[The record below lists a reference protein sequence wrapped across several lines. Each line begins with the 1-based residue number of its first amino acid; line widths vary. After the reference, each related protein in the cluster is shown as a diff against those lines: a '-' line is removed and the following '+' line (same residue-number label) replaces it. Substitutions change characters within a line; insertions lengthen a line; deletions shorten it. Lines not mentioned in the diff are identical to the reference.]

1 MIIRIELVNARQVV
15 ACWAFLCRYRDFYR
29 GGEIFIN
36 IERNPEM
43 RKNQRLINYHTS
55 GEAAPLADDISLG
68 EIAVQ
73 HNASNP
79 RLYIKLNDGSIGI
92 FEDLTYIQRLE
103 ERVTALENGIVYYSV
118 SYELEETIASV
129 NTSRIASGDSL
140 TMTLSPAHY
149 YMDINSVTVT
159 MHGVDVTSSVYSNG
173 SINIPAVDGDVV
185 IRAASKPRYLKK
197 SDFAVSGGTAS
208 LDNITD
214 LGDGFIAITF
224 TNSGQSYRI
233 NLPQGSTTGNAFTV
247 HWEDGDMTLY
257 NGSTTGGTQIS
268 SVPSYLGFFDK
279 AGYDAGL
286 FYSFRTTASNYR
298 LYSGCHAT
306 NNFDSNYLQIA
317 ANSSYKSTLPITV
330 KMRAY
335 ITWK

>member
-1 MIIRIELVNARQVV
+1 MRM
-15 ACWAFLCRYRDFYR
+15 R
-29 GGEIFIN
+29 G
-36 IERNPEM
+36 
-43 RKNQRLINYHTS
+43 KQKLINYHTS
-55 GEAAPLADDISLG
+55 GDAAPLPENISLG

-79 RLYIKLNDGSIGI
+79 RLYIKLNDGTIGI

-103 ERVTALENGIVYYSV
+103 ERISALENGIVYYSV
-118 SYELEETIASV
+118 TYELEETISSV
-129 NTSRIASGDSL
+129 NTPRIASGDSL
-140 TMTLSPAHY
+140 TMTLSPSHY

-173 SINIPAVDGDVV
+173 AINIPAVDGDVV
-185 IRAASKPRYLKK
+185 IRAVSKPRYLKK

-208 LDNITD
+208 LNNITD

-224 TNSGQSYRI
+224 TNSGQSYTI
-233 NLPQGSTTGNAFTV
+233 SLPQGATTGNAFTV

-279 AGYDAGL
+279 AGYTGGIFFNL
-286 FYSFRTTASNYR
+286 NTTAANYV

-306 NNFDSNYLQIA
+306 NNFKSNYLQIA
-317 ANSSYKSTLPITV
+317 TYSSYNSTLPITV

>member
-1 MIIRIELVNARQVV
+1 M
-15 ACWAFLCRYRDFYR
+15 R
-29 GGEIFIN
+29 G
-36 IERNPEM
+36 
-43 RKNQRLINYHTS
+43 KQKLINYHTS
-55 GEAAPLADDISLG
+55 GDAAPLPENISFG

-73 HNASNP
+73 HNPNNP

-92 FEDLTYIQRLE
+92 FEDLTYVQRLE
-103 ERVTALENGIVYYSV
+103 ERISALENGIVYYSV
-118 SYELEETIASV
+118 TYELDETISSV
-129 NTSRIASGDSL
+129 NSPRIASGDTL
-140 TMTLSPAHY
+140 TMTLSPSHY

-173 SINIPAVDGDVV
+173 AINIPAVDGDVV
-185 IRAASKPRYLKK
+185 IRAVSKPSYLKK

-208 LDNITD
+208 LDNIKD

-224 TNSGQSYRI
+224 TNSGQSYTI

-247 HWEDGDMTLY
+247 HWEDGDMTLHS
-257 NGSTTGGTQIS
+257 GSTTGDTQIS

-279 AGYDAGL
+279 AGYTGGIFFNL
-286 FYSFRTTASNYR
+286 TTTAANYV

-306 NNFDSNYLQIA
+306 NNFKSNYLQIA
-317 ANSSYKSTLPITV
+317 TYSSYNSTLPITV

>member
-1 MIIRIELVNARQVV
+1 
-15 ACWAFLCRYRDFYR
+15 
-29 GGEIFIN
+29 
-36 IERNPEM
+36 M
-43 RKNQRLINYHTS
+43 RAKQKLINYHTS
-55 GEAAPLADDISLG
+55 GDAAPLPENISLG

-79 RLYIKLNDGSIGI
+79 RLYIKLNDGTIGI

-103 ERVTALENGIVYYSV
+103 ERISALENGIVYYSV
-118 SYELEETIASV
+118 TYELDETISSV
-129 NTSRIASGDSL
+129 NTPRIASGDSL
-140 TMTLSPAHY
+140 TITLSPSHY

-173 SINIPAVDGDVV
+173 AINIPAVDGDVV
-185 IRAASKPRYLKK
+185 IRAVSKPRYLKK

-224 TNSGQSYRI
+224 TNSGQSYTI
-233 NLPQGSTTGNAFTV
+233 SLPQGSTTGNAFTI
-247 HWEDGDMTLY
+247 HWEDGDMTLHR
-257 NGSTTGGTQIS
+257 GSTTGGTQIS

-279 AGYDAGL
+279 AGYTGGIFFNL
-286 FYSFRTTASNYR
+286 TTTAANYV

-306 NNFDSNYLQIA
+306 NNFKSNYLQIA
-317 ANSSYKSTLPITV
+317 TYSSYNSTLPITV

>member
-1 MIIRIELVNARQVV
+1 
-15 ACWAFLCRYRDFYR
+15 
-29 GGEIFIN
+29 
-36 IERNPEM
+36 M
-43 RKNQRLINYHTS
+43 RKKQKLINYHTS
-55 GEAAPLADDISLG
+55 GDAAPHPENISLG

-79 RLYIKLNDGSIGI
+79 RLYIKLNDGSIGV

-103 ERVTALENGIVYYSV
+103 ERISALENGIVYYSV
-118 SYELEETIASV
+118 TYELDETISSV
-129 NTSRIASGDSL
+129 NIPRIASGDSL
-140 TMTLSPAHY
+140 TMTLSPSHY

-173 SINIPAVDGDVV
+173 AINIPAVDGDVV
-185 IRAASKPRYLKK
+185 IRAVSKPRYLKK

-224 TNSGQSYRI
+224 TNSGQSYTI
-233 NLPQGSTTGNAFTV
+233 SLPQGSTTGNAFTV
-247 HWEDGDMTLY
+247 HWEDGDMTLHS
-257 NGSTTGGTQIS
+257 GSTTGDTQIS

-279 AGYDAGL
+279 AGYTGGIFFNL
-286 FYSFRTTASNYR
+286 TTTAANYV

-306 NNFDSNYLQIA
+306 NNFKSNYLQIA
-317 ANSSYKSTLPITV
+317 TYSSYNSTLPITV